1 MWQGTLILLYLR
13 LKKRNP
19 TRNFLIALK
28 WMVWDLFLSTVE
40 NFSISREETNSKWY
54 GFQHKKCGQES
65 IMEICNLMMEK
76 LVKWRKSR
84 SERCDF
90 TRKLVK
96 WKKSRSEHCYLTEKK
111 CGQEMEICNL
121 LGCGLPQVIIQW
133 WKANGPHIIKRCLKT
148 K

>member
-1 MWQGTLILLYLR
+1 MHNTISLKRKTVSQKYVARNSDTIIFAFE
-13 LKKRNP
+13 KKRNH

-28 WMVWDLFLSTVE
+28 WMVLDLFMSTVE
-40 NFSISREETNSKWY
+40 NFSKSWEETNSKWY

-90 TRKLVK
+90 TKKLVK
-96 WKKSRSEHCYLTEKK
+96 WKKSRSVRCDLTKK
-111 CGQEMEICNL
+111 N
-121 LGCGLPQVIIQW
+121 VVRK
-133 WKANGPHIIKRCLKT
+133 WKYATSWDVVCPRS
-148 K
+148 